1 MIRSMTGFGRADVST
16 DVCTIGVEARSV
28 NHRHLDLALRL
39 PRSLASLE
47 PRVRRML
54 SQRLERGR
62 VDLSVQLGPGT
73 GGSLQRVAVDV
84 ALAREYAERARTLG
98 STLDLAGEPSLT
110 WVLERSGVVR
120 LEEPELPDA
129 EALWPTCELALT
141 RAVDALV
148 EQRTIEGAALAAEL
162 RALRVE
168 LTGHVDAMVARA
180 PAGAARR
187 EERLRERIKTLI
199 EGAGVDEARVLTE
212 VAVWAEKSD
221 VAEELARLRSHLEQ
235 LAMTLDKGGPVGRPL
250 DFLLQ
255 ELNREVNTVASKAD
269 DLELSQIAL
278 AAKGVLE
285 KMREQVQNLE

>member
-62 VDLSVQLGPGT
+62 IDLSVQLGPGT
-73 GGSLQRVAVDV
+73 GGSLQRVAVDI

>member
-16 DVCTIGVEARSV
+16 ELCTIGLEARSV
-28 NHRHLDLALRL
+28 NHRHLDLAIRL
-39 PRSLASLE
+39 PRTLASLE
-47 PRVRRML
+47 PRVRRAL

-62 VDLSVQLGPGT
+62 VDLTVQLGPGT
-73 GGSLQRVAVDV
+73 GASLPRVAIDG
-84 ALAREYAERARTLG
+84 ALAREYAERARALASELG
-98 STLDLAGEPSLT
+98 LAGEPSLT

-120 LEEPELPDA
+120 LEEPDLPDA
-129 EALWPTCELALT
+129 EALWPTFEAALT
-141 RAVDALV
+141 RAIDALV
-148 EQRTIEGAALAAEL
+148 AQRTTEGTALAAEL
-162 RALRVE
+162 HALRVE
-168 LTGHVDAMVARA
+168 LASHVHAMMTRA

-187 EERLRERIKTLI
+187 EERLRERIKALV
-199 EGAGVDEARVLTE
+199 EGAGVDEARLLTE

-221 VAEELARLRSHLEQ
+221 VAEELARLRAHLEQ
-235 LAMTLDKGGPVGRPL
+235 LGTTLDKGGPVGRPL

-269 DLELSQIAL
+269 DLELSQTAL

>member
-16 DVCTIGVEARSV
+16 DLCTITVEARSV
-28 NHRHLDLALRL
+28 NHRHLDLAIRL
-39 PRSLASLE
+39 PRALASLE

-54 SQRLERGR
+54 AQRLERGR
-62 VDLSVQLGPGT
+62 VDVSVQLGPGT
-73 GGSLQRVAVDV
+73 GAALQRVVVD
-84 ALAREYAERARTLG
+84 ASLAREYAERARGLATELG
-98 STLDLAGEPSLT
+98 VTGDVSLT
-110 WVLERSGVVR
+110 WILERSGVVR
-120 LEEPELPDA
+120 LEEADLPDA
-129 EALWPTCELALT
+129 EALWPTCEAALS
-141 RAVDALV
+141 RAIDALV
-148 EQRTIEGAALAAEL
+148 EQRTTEGAALGAEL
-162 RALRVE
+162 HALRVE
-168 LTGHVDAMVARA
+168 LASHVDAMVARA

-187 EERLRERIKTLI
+187 EARLRERIKALV
-199 EGAGVDEARVLTE
+199 EGAGVDEARILTE

-235 LAMTLDKGGPVGRPL
+235 LGMTLDKGGPLGRAL

-269 DLELSQIAL
+269 DLELSQTAL

>member
-1 MIRSMTGFGRADVST
+1 MIRSMTGFGRADVAT
-16 DVCTIGVEARSV
+16 DLCTLSVEARSV
-28 NHRHLDLALRL
+28 NHRHLDLAIRL
-39 PRSLASLE
+39 PRALASVE
-47 PRVRRML
+47 PRVRRTL

-62 VDLSVQLGPGT
+62 VDVSVQLGPGI
-73 GGSLQRVAVDV
+73 GSSVQRVAVDE
-84 ALAREYAERARTLG
+84 ALAREYTERARSLASELG
-98 STLDLAGEPSLT
+98 LVADVSLT

-120 LEEPELPDA
+120 LEEPQLPDG
-129 EALWPTCELALT
+129 EALWPTCEAVLN
-141 RAVDALV
+141 RAIDALV
-148 EQRTIEGAALAAEL
+148 DQRITEGAALTAAL

-168 LTGHVDAMVARA
+168 LTAHVDTMTARA

-187 EERLRERIKTLI
+187 EERLRERIRSLVH
-199 EGAGVDEARVLTE
+199 GVGVDEARVLTE

-221 VAEELARLRSHLEQ
+221 VAEELARLRSHLDQ
-235 LAMTLDKGGPVGRPL
+235 LGMTLDKGGPVGRSL

-269 DLELSQIAL
+269 DLELSQTAL

>member
-62 VDLSVQLGPGT
+62 IDLSVQLGPGT

-98 STLDLAGEPSLT
+98 SALDLAGEPSLT

-162 RALRVE
+162 RALRIE

-187 EERLRERIKTLI
+187 EERLRERIKALL

-235 LAMTLDKGGPVGRPL
+235 LVMTLDKGGPVGRPL